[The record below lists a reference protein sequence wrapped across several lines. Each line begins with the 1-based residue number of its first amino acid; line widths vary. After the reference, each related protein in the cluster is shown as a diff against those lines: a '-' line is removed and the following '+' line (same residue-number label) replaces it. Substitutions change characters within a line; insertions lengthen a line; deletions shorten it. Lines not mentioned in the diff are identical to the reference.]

1 MCSLKE
7 SSVVQKHLSQQGYL
21 CSPGAGIITIII
33 HIDFTDGIYWL
44 FWNRDRIQC
53 HPEIFLWELFCLK
66 KTPVSPK
73 MTFIEKGSLRLV
85 LVGLRKVLPEI
96 SHKRNL
102 LFWIFFFCLFY
113 YSENCSEFVLKKHIE
128 HQTKHTYRQYLSW
141 FQVGVIFFPYK
152 TFKTNHLKQMKRED

>member
-96 SHKRNL
+96 SHERNL
-102 LFWIFFFCLFY
+102 LFWNLGFFFSVCSIILKTVQNLFWRNTLNTRL
-113 YSENCSEFVLKKHIE
+113 STPTDS
-128 HQTKHTYRQYLSW
+128 TYHDSRW
-141 FQVGVIFFPYK
+141 
-152 TFKTNHLKQMKRED
+152 E